1 MSNVGCVWRPL
12 QFMLGLAACSSVP
25 LLPVLAQRGGDRSG
39 DRAGTRAVMLL
50 VRPRVGDTLH
60 LEVEQSVTVGGRR
73 VDASSNLPATMRGTR
88 DNGLPAATPDYGP
101 RVDRAN
107 ARVTRVQLFARSL
120 VESSD
125 LTATTLSTTTDS
137 VTAWTGNVGDPIRAV
152 GMPVAAANRVVRLRV
167 TPDGAMRAGDPWGA
181 NAGLGATLASVPGL
195 LPAGAVSV
203 GSEWQREFALPALP
217 LGTYRAEGVVQ
228 ARLRLDSLSRNGTY
242 AHVSVQGD
250 LRRDGAAPELPAG
263 TRVITAGTLQGTM
276 VIDRDRAWI
285 TDARTVIDVQSEV
298 APGPAGAGKPML
310 LDIRIEQR
318 VRVR

>member
-1 MSNVGCVWRPL
+1 MP
-12 QFMLGLAACSSVP
+12 FILGLAACSS
-25 LLPVLAQRGGDRSG
+25 LPVLPALAQRGGERSSDRSG
-39 DRAGTRAVMLL
+39 TPRVMLL

-73 VDASSNLPATMRGTR
+73 VDASPNLPASMRGTR
-88 DNGLPAATPDYGP
+88 DNASAPAPAAPDYGP

-107 ARVTRVQLFARSL
+107 ARVTRVQLYARSL

-125 LTATTLSTTTDS
+125 LSATTLSTTTDS

-152 GMPVAAANRVVRLRV
+152 HMPVAAANRVVRLRV
-167 TPDGAMRAGDPWGA
+167 TPDGAMRAGDSWGTS
-181 NAGLGATLASVPGL
+181 AGLGATLASVPGL

-203 GSEWQREFALPALP
+203 GSEWQREFALPPLP

-242 AHVSVQGD
+242 AYVSVLGD

-298 APGPAGAGKPML
+298 APGPAGTGKPML
-310 LDIRIEQR
+310 LDIRIQQR